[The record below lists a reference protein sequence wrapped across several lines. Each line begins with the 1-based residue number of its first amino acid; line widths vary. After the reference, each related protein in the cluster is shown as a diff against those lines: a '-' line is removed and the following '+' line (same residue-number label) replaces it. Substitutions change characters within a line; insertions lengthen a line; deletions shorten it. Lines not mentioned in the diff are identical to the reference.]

1 MPEATTKKSAASD
14 VNECDNWKE
23 EQMKIKN
30 NPAKTAKFLVALS
43 FLIGCLTVISA
54 LPRPLQAQ
62 TRTQGRSGKE
72 VFTGTIVFIP
82 GPTVGGPG
90 RSRTTTRT
98 FTLTITC
105 NTSNSEFK
113 DFAEVLKDD
122 GQDGLLRAISKE
134 KCGVMQVGS
143 SIGRDI
149 NVVRV
154 TETEEGERKIDLLFE
169 RWLEFFEVR
178 RGTRSRDYPFTY
190 LELYV
195 DQKGRMEGT
204 MIPAARIRFKGE
216 NTVEIENFAAYPA
229 RVIGKRRN

>member
-1 MPEATTKKSAASD
+1 
-14 VNECDNWKE
+14 
-23 EQMKIKN
+23 MKIKN
-30 NPAKTAKFLVALS
+30 NSGKTARYLVVLS
-43 FLIGCLTVISA
+43 VLIGCLTVISA
-54 LPRPLQAQ
+54 LPQRSQAQ
-62 TRTQGRSGKE
+62 TRTQGKSDKE
-72 VFTGTIVFIP
+72 VYTGTIVFIP

-90 RSRTTTRT
+90 RTRTTTRT

-105 NTSNSEFK
+105 TTSNSDYK
-113 DFAEVLKDD
+113 GFAEVLKDD
-122 GQDGLLRAISKE
+122 GQDGLLKAISKE

-143 SIGRDI
+143 SIGRNI

-195 DQKGRMEGT
+195 DQKGRLEGT

>member
-1 MPEATTKKSAASD
+1 MRYQEKGGYMKRNNNYGKKVRYS
-14 VNECDNWKE
+14 
-23 EQMKIKN
+23 I
-30 NPAKTAKFLVALS
+30 TLS
-43 FLIGCLTVISA
+43 MLIGCLTVIA
-54 LPRPLQAQ
+54 GLPQRSQAQ
-62 TRTQGRSGKE
+62 TRTQGKSGKE

-105 NTSNSEFK
+105 TTPNSEFK
-113 DFAEVLKDD
+113 RLAEELKDE

-134 KCGVMQVGS
+134 KCGVMQIGS
-143 SIGRDI
+143 GIGRDVNI
-149 NVVRV
+149 VRIA
-154 TETEEGERKIDLLFE
+154 ETEEGERKIDLLFE

-204 MIPAARIRFKGE
+204 MIPAARIRFRGE
-216 NTVEIENFAAYPA
+216 NTVEIENFAAFPA
-229 RVIGKRRN
+229 RVTGRRRN

>member
-1 MPEATTKKSAASD
+1 
-14 VNECDNWKE
+14 
-23 EQMKIKN
+23 MKIKN
-30 NPAKTAKFLVALS
+30 NPGKTARVLVALS
-43 FLIGCLTVISA
+43 FLIGCLAVISA
-54 LPRPLQAQ
+54 LPQPLQAQ

-72 VFTGTIVFIP
+72 VYTGTIVFIP

-122 GQDGLLRAISKE
+122 GQDGLLRAISKR

-195 DQKGRMEGT
+195 DQKGRLEGT

>member
-1 MPEATTKKSAASD
+1 
-14 VNECDNWKE
+14 
-23 EQMKIKN
+23 MKRKN
-30 NPAKTAKFLVALS
+30 NSVKLASLLTALNIL
-43 FLIGCLTVISA
+43 LGCLTIITA
-54 LPRPLQAQ
+54 LPQPSHAQ
-62 TRTQGRSGKE
+62 PRTQGKSSRE

-90 RSRTTTRT
+90 TSRTTTRT

-105 NTSNSEFK
+105 TTPNSEYK
-113 DFAEVLKDD
+113 RLADVLKDG

-143 SIGRDI
+143 SVGRDV

-154 TETEEGERKIDLLFE
+154 STTEEGERKIDLLFE

-195 DQKGRMEGT
+195 DQKGRLEGT

-216 NTVEIENFAAYPA
+216 NTVEIENFAAFPA
-229 RVIGKRRN
+229 RVVGKRRS